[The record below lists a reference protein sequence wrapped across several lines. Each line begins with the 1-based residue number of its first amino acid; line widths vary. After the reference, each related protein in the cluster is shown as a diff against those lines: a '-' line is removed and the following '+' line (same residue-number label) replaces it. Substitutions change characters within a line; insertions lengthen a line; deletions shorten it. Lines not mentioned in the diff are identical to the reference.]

1 MYVNNLLIESS
12 RWLLTQ
18 QQNKYSKFYLIWSEV
33 VDEAIC
39 LQVYFLNKI
48 ICSAQSIVWVLFYYS
63 L

>member
-1 MYVNNLLIESS
+1 MYVNSLLIESN

-18 QQNKYSKFYLIWSEV
+18 QQNKYSEFYLIWSEV

-48 ICSAQSIVWVLFYYS
+48 ICSAQSIVWVLFYCS